1 MTNVLALGECMVELA
16 PIGQDLYRQS
26 FAGDTFNTAWYLRRL
41 LPAGWTV
48 AYGSCVGTD
57 AISDRMLAFMAA
69 AGIETTGVR
78 RVVGQTV
85 GLYLIFLEGGER
97 SFNYWRSTSAA
108 RHLAADPEWL
118 DGLLAHRRVILISGI
133 TLAIL
138 PEQDRLP
145 LVAALLRA
153 RAAGSIIVFD
163 PNLRPGL
170 WLDTGTMRAAVSA
183 AARAADIVLP
193 SFGEERTCFGD
204 ASPLDT
210 VERYRSLGAEMVV
223 VKNGADEIVAWDHHQ
238 GTATF
243 SPRPVPPVDTTAAG
257 DSFNAGFLAARLLGA
272 DLDTALASG
281 AAVSAQVVQAPG
293 ALVAVS
299 ATLPG

>member
-1 MTNVLALGECMVELA
+1 MTTVLALGECMVELA
-16 PIGQDLYRQS
+16 PVGQDVYRQS

-57 AISDRMLAFMAA
+57 AISERMLAFMEA
-69 AGIETTGVR
+69 AGIETAGIR
-78 RVVGQTV
+78 RVGEQTV
-85 GLYLIFLEGGER
+85 GLYLISLEGGER
-97 SFNYWRSTSAA
+97 SFNYWRSASAA

-118 DGLLAHRRVILISGI
+118 EGLLAQRRVILISGI

-138 PEQDRLP
+138 PEQDRLT
-145 LVAALLRA
+145 LATALLRA

-170 WLDTGTMRAAVSA
+170 WLDPGMMRAAVTA
-183 AARAADIVLP
+183 AARTADIVLP
-193 SFGEERTCFGD
+193 SFDEERNCFGD

-210 VERYRSLGAEMVV
+210 VERYRSLGANVVV
-223 VKNGADEIVAWDHHQ
+223 VKNGPDEIIAWDRHQ
-238 GTATF
+238 GAATF

-272 DLDTALASG
+272 DLDAALASG
-281 AAVSAQVVQAPG
+281 AGLSAQVVQAPG

-299 ATLPG
+299 AELPG

>member
-16 PIGQDLYRQS
+16 PVGQDLYRQG

-78 RVVGQTV
+78 RVVGTTV
-85 GLYLIFLEGGER
+85 GLYLISLEGGER

-108 RHLAADPEWL
+108 RNLAADPEWL
-118 DGLLAHRRVILISGI
+118 EGLLAQRRVILISGI

-138 PEQDRLP
+138 PEQDRLT
-145 LVAALLRA
+145 LAAALLRA
-153 RAAGSIIVFD
+153 RAAGSTIVLD

-170 WLDTGTMRAAVSA
+170 WLDTGTMRATVTA
-183 AARAADIVLP
+183 AARVADIVVP
-193 SFGEERTCFGD
+193 SFDEERTYFGD

-223 VKNGADEIVAWDHHQ
+223 VKNGADEIVAWDLDQ
-238 GTATF
+238 GAATF